1 MSTAAP
7 LVAEAAASVRTAPPP
22 CTWRSW
28 PLAERGW
35 RRCLLPGAILAAA
48 VTVGLSTG
56 RPDWAVVSVVLL
68 AIAAWRYFVPIV
80 YELGTLGITQQVFS
94 RQRRLPWRSI
104 GGYEIRSSGV
114 FLSPHAE
121 RGPLD
126 AFGGHFL
133 PWCDHEDEVLASVE
147 FYLAGHR
154 R

>member
-1 MSTAAP
+1 MSTIP
-7 LVAEAAASVRTAPPP
+7 PPAAAATSPVRTAPPP

-35 RRCLLPGAILAAA
+35 RRRLLPGAILAAG
-48 VTVGLSTG
+48 VTVGLSTD
-56 RPDWAVVSVVLL
+56 RPGWALATTVLL
-68 AIAAWRYFVPIV
+68 AIAAWRYFVPVV

-114 FLSPHAE
+114 FLSPQSE
-121 RGPLD
+121 PGPLD
-126 AFGGHFL
+126 AFGGLYL

-147 FYLAGHR
+147 YYLAGR
-154 R
+154 CR